1 MPRPRKCRRVCKLP
15 ENLGF
20 TPFHPGENT
29 EPVILNVDEFEAFR
43 LIDREGL
50 SQEECGNYMDV
61 ARTTVQQI
69 YTSARKR
76 IADALYEGRPL
87 KIQGGEYRICEE
99 ESGCPGC
106 HGCPRVNLTNK
117 AKKEDHKM
125 IIAIPL
131 DENQKDVCP
140 VLARAPYFL
149 FSRDGEIE
157 ILENPAS
164 QAQGGAGLKAAQF
177 LVDQE
182 TDVILTVRCGQN
194 SADVFAAAEME
205 IYKTQSNSA
214 EENLSAYQEGKLSKL
229 THFHAG
235 FQGIQ

>member
-1 MPRPRKCRRVCKLP
+1 MPRPRKCRKVCGLP
-15 ENLGF
+15 HNLGF
-20 TPFHPGENT
+20 TPLNGDPGQA
-29 EPVILNVDEFEAFR
+29 PIVLNVDEFETLR

-50 SQEECGNYMDV
+50 SQEECGALMDV
-61 ARTTVQQI
+61 GRTTVQQI
-69 YTSARKR
+69 YTNARRK
-76 IADALYEGRPL
+76 IADALVEGRPL
-87 KIQGGEYRICEE
+87 KIEGGEYRICQQEE
-99 ESGCPGC
+99 GCPGC
-106 HGCPRVNLTNK
+106 MGCRKNRIRAK
-117 AKKEDHKM
+117 HKKEDLAM

-131 DENQKDVCP
+131 DENKQDVCP

-149 FSRDGEIE
+149 FSKNGTIE

-194 SADVFAAAEME
+194 SADVFAAAEIQ
-205 IYKTQSNSA
+205 IYKTQGSSA
-214 EENLSAYQEGKLSKL
+214 RENLSAYQEGKLEPL

-235 FQGIQ
+235 FQGIG

>member
-1 MPRPRKCRRVCKLP
+1 MPRPVKCRRVCQMP
-15 ENLGF
+15 VNLGF
-20 TPFHPGENT
+20 TPLNDCCDE
-29 EPVILNVDEFEAFR
+29 EPVILNVDEFETLR

-50 SQEECGNYMDV
+50 SQEECGAYMDI

-69 YTSARKR
+69 YTAARKK
-76 IADALYEGRPL
+76 IADALVEGRSL
-87 KIQGGEYRICEE
+87 RIQGGQYRLCNPQDP
-99 ESGCPGC
+99 CPGC
-106 HGCPRVNLTNK
+106 AGCRR
-117 AKKEDHKM
+117 KKSILRPMKEEGSMK
-125 IIAIPL
+125 IAVPL
-131 DENQKDVCP
+131 DENKQDVCP

-149 FSRDGEIE
+149 FCQDGKTE
-157 ILENPAS
+157 ILENPAA

-194 SADVFAAAEME
+194 SADVFAAAEIL
-205 IYKTQSNSA
+205 IYKTQGSSA
-214 EENLSAYQEGKLSKL
+214 AENLKAFAEGKLERL

>member
-1 MPRPRKCRRVCKLP
+1 MARPVKCRRVCKIP

-20 TPFHPGENT
+20 APVTPGKDQ
-29 EPVILNVDEFEAFR
+29 EPVILNVDEFETLR

-50 SQEECGNYMDV
+50 NQEQCGLYMDV

-69 YTSARKR
+69 YTAARKK
-76 IADALYEGRPL
+76 IADALVEGRPL
-87 KIQGGEYRICEE
+87 KIEGGQYRLCRQEDH
-99 ESGCPGC
+99 CPGC
-106 HGCPRVNLTNK
+106 RGCLGKTLPARHI
-117 AKKEDHKM
+117 KEEGTMK
-125 IIAIPL
+125 IAIPL
-131 DENQKDVCP
+131 DENKTDVCP

-149 FSRDGEIE
+149 FSSDGVQE

-177 LVDQE
+177 LADQD

-194 SADVFAAAEME
+194 SADVFEAAE
-205 IYKTQSNSA
+205 IQIFKTQGSSA
-214 EENLSAYQEGKLSKL
+214 QENLKAFAEGKLERL